1 MRRFLLPL
9 YLFLGACMPVAQ
21 SEPATRAAFEDS
33 SLPPMKVFSVPRP
46 QPVQVSNADLARD
59 FMDLAM
65 ALESGRALDVFTRFE
80 GPITVRLIGAVQPTV
95 PSDLDRLLHRL
106 RTEAGIDIRTTT
118 APAASITINAV
129 SRAEIQRFLPQA
141 ACFVVPNVSTL
152 SEYRQA
158 RRSHRVNWGRITTR
172 NRLAIFL
179 PNDASPQEARD
190 CLHEELAQALGPL
203 NDLYRLPDS
212 VFNDDNVHTV
222 LTGYDMLILRIHY
235 DPALRN
241 GMSRP
246 EVMQR
251 LPGILARLNP
261 QGETLPARRPVR
273 TPRPWIDAIQTALG
287 PGASPAGR
295 RAAATEALNIASAMG
310 WEDNRRGFTHYAM
323 GRILQGSDP
332 AAARDQFL
340 LADRYFAQT
349 PQADLHRAYVAS
361 QLAAFALTEN
371 RPDAAM
377 ALTGGSIEL
386 AARHE
391 NAALLSTLLMLRAE
405 ALDLGGRVSAGTD
418 VRLDSL
424 GWARYGFGSDWSVRA
439 KLREIGALNPL
450 NRAGRRL

>member
-9 YLFLGACMPVAQ
+9 YLFLGACMPVSQ
-21 SEPATRAAFEDS
+21 SEPATRAALVES
-33 SLPPMKVFSVPRP
+33 NLPAMKVFSVPRP
-46 QPVQVSNADLARD
+46 QTVQVSNGDLVRD

-65 ALESGRALDVFTRFE
+65 GLESGRDLEVFTRFE
-80 GPITVRLIGAVQPTV
+80 GPISVRLIGTVQPTV

-106 RTEAGIDIRTTT
+106 RTEAGINIFATV
-118 APAASITINAV
+118 APEANITINAV

-158 RRSHRVNWGRITTR
+158 RRSHRVNWGKITSRT
-172 NRLAIFL
+172 RLAIFL
-179 PNDASPQEARD
+179 PNDSSPQEARD

-222 LTGYDMLILRIHY
+222 LTGFDMLILRAYY

-241 GMSRP
+241 GMSRA
-246 EVMQR
+246 EVLSR
-251 LPGILARLNP
+251 LPDLFARLNP
-261 QGETLPARRPVR
+261 AGEALPPLRAAR
-273 TPRPWIDAIQTALG
+273 TPRPWIDAIQKALG
-287 PGASPAGR
+287 PGASPIAR
-295 RAAATEALNIASAMG
+295 RAAATEALSIASAMG
-310 WEDNRRGFTHYAM
+310 WEDHRRGFTHYAM
-323 GRILQGSDP
+323 GRILQGTDP
-332 AAARDQFL
+332 EAARSQFRQ
-340 LADRYFAQT
+340 ADAYFART
-349 PQADLHRAYVAS
+349 PNTDLHRAYVAS
-361 QLAAFALTEN
+361 QLAAYALTEN
-371 RPDAAM
+371 DPDTAIQ
-377 ALTGGSIEL
+377 LTGSSIDL

-405 ALDLGGRVSAGTD
+405 AFDLAGRVSAGTE

-439 KLREIGALNPL
+439 KLREIASLNPL
-450 NRAGRRL
+450 NRARGSL